1 MKGVTGHNMLILLE
15 RRLDNVVYRMGMAA
29 SPSASPTARQP
40 RTHPS
45 QRTQGY
51 DPQCDGTP
59 GDSVSVKD
67 KKSTE
72 MLMRRLMSENSSRQ
86 VSPWIEVSQDDLTG
100 KVTMLP
106 TREMIP
112 TIAEEQLI
120 VEFYSK

>member
-1 MKGVTGHNMLILLE
+1 MV
-15 RRLDNVVYRMGMAA
+15 R
-29 SPSASPTARQP
+29 
-40 RTHPS
+40 
-45 QRTQGY
+45 
-51 DPQCDGTP
+51 P

-72 MLMRRLMSENSSRQ
+72 MLMRRLVSENSSRQ